1 MDFRVLLEQN
11 PWWQNNRVMEKDTHL
26 LQLKKQKNDFS
37 FEIER
42 EINLN
47 KTGVYILRG
56 PRQIGKTTLLKKLIK
71 KLLVKHNGEEI
82 FYFSFDIGGIVNYGQ
97 IKEILT
103 SYLNYYKNKKRYW
116 IFFDEVTVI
125 RDWALGIKIAYDLGL
140 LKNTTIIITGSS
152 SLDIKKGGERLPG
165 RRNLGFEADLKMEPL
180 SFTQIVKLLLNI
192 KIAKEDWPNPPF
204 LYKKITKFVD
214 KEAELKKLWQ
224 IYLISGGFP
233 KAMNDMIEKKEVM
246 DETYFT
252 FYNSILGDWHKAG
265 KKEGYLKELSF
276 SLFEKN
282 FEPVN
287 WNLLTS
293 STTIGSHNT
302 VFDYIE
308 TMNNLFLTQILYN
321 LKSLGFGNLKASF
334 KKNKKIYFQDPLLFH
349 ILRSFALGSNAFFN
363 NSQDFIKENPA
374 KLIETCI
381 LRTLREYFSE
391 IYFWRNKL
399 EIDFVS
405 AYERK
410 MKLAVEVKY
419 QKHIVPQD
427 LKGLEKTKGG
437 ILVCQDTLKFLPEK
451 NILIIPAYLFL

>member
-11 PWWQNNRVMEKDTHL
+11 PWWQNKRAMEKDLHL
-26 LQLKKQKNDFS
+26 LELKKQKNEFS
-37 FEIER
+37 FEIEKK
-42 EINLN
+42 INLN
-47 KTGVYILRG
+47 KTGVYSLRG

-71 KLLVKHNGEEI
+71 KLLAKHQGEEI
-82 FYFSFDIGGIVNYGQ
+82 FYFSFDIGGITNCQQ

-103 SYLNYYKNKKRYW
+103 SYLSYYKNKKHYW
-116 IFFDEVTVI
+116 IFFDEMTVV
-125 RDWALGIKIAYDLGL
+125 RNWALGIKIAYDLGL

-180 SFTQIVKLLLNI
+180 SFGQIAKLLLNI
-192 KIAKEDWPNPPF
+192 RMIKDVRLNPVS
-204 LYKKITKFVD
+204 LYKKITSFFD
-214 KEAELKKLWQ
+214 KETELKKLWQ
-224 IYLISGGFP
+224 IYLASGGFP
-233 KAMNDMIEKKEVM
+233 KAINDIIEKNEIA

-252 FYNSILGDWHKAG
+252 FYNSILSDWQKAG
-265 KKEGYLKELSF
+265 KNEGYLKELCF

-287 WNLLTS
+287 WNLLAS
-293 STTIGSHNT
+293 STTISSHNT

-308 TMNNLFLTQILYN
+308 TMNSLFLAQTLYN
-321 LKSLGFGNLKASF
+321 LKSLGFSNLKASF
-334 KKNKKIYFQDPLLFH
+334 KKNKKIYFQDPLIFH
-349 ILRSFALGSNAFFN
+349 ILRSFSLGSTAFFD

-374 KLIETCI
+374 KLVETCI
-381 LRTLREYFSE
+381 LRALREYSSE

-399 EIDFVS
+399 EIDFIT

-437 ILVCQDTLKFLPEK
+437 ILVCRDTLKFLPEK
-451 NILIIPAYLFL
+451 NILLIPAYLFL